1 MRTLF
6 KFETLAIGLAMFSMF
21 FGAGN
26 VIFPLAVGQYAGD
39 KSLIAMTGLIISAV
53 MIPFAGMIAM
63 ILFNGD
69 YKRFFGR
76 LGWGPGFFLALM
88 IMTLLGPLG
97 STPRCIAL
105 SYSTL
110 KLLFPV
116 LSPILFSLG
125 ACLFIFLFAIR
136 KNRWM
141 SLLGYVLTP
150 MLLTALG
157 IIIVKG
163 LMSKPDMQEV
173 TISNWS
179 IFLHG
184 FQEGYK
190 TMDLLAAFFFSS
202 AILVGLKKEDGESSG
217 NRMQQALYASIIG
230 ATLLAIT
237 YIGFSLV
244 ASYHSNYLGISEQED
259 LLGAITLKIIGPS
272 AGLLVCITVV
282 LACLTTAIAL
292 SSVFAEFL
300 QNGVFNGK
308 VSYEIALIGSLI
320 VTFFVSTYEFSG
332 ISAFLE
338 PILQICYPGLIVLTF
353 LNIAYSLKKV
363 QPVRIPVFLTFAIA
377 TVIYLS

>member
-150 MLLTALG
+150 MLLTALFLFFCDLGRIEEGGRG
-157 IIIVKG
+157 IIG
-163 LMSKPDMQEV
+163 
-173 TISNWS
+173 
-179 IFLHG
+179 
-184 FQEGYK
+184 
-190 TMDLLAAFFFSS
+190 
-202 AILVGLKKEDGESSG
+202 
-217 NRMQQALYASIIG
+217 
-230 ATLLAIT
+230 
-237 YIGFSLV
+237 
-244 ASYHSNYLGISEQED
+244 
-259 LLGAITLKIIGPS
+259 
-272 AGLLVCITVV
+272 
-282 LACLTTAIAL
+282 
-292 SSVFAEFL
+292 
-300 QNGVFNGK
+300 
-308 VSYEIALIGSLI
+308 
-320 VTFFVSTYEFSG
+320 
-332 ISAFLE
+332 
-338 PILQICYPGLIVLTF
+338 
-353 LNIAYSLKKV
+353 
-363 QPVRIPVFLTFAIA
+363 
-377 TVIYLS
+377 